1 VKRLNKSPEI
11 AFSVF
16 RPNSAPEWLIKKKS
30 YLEKKW
36 NNNRDG
42 KKLVRKIIKTC
53 NLPFSKTVLDSGI
66 NVTLKQ
72 YSHKKYG
79 GLLGSVLPTS
89 PRRITLFVKKKDRYS
104 DLKATLCHELIH
116 SLMWSTYYFD
126 NRRTAASLFADIFA
140 DELLTT
146 MLEELIIQGQLDKV
160 DFAWAFDY
168 ARKETYYRLKNL
180 KREKDYRKILGEL
193 KTYLRDYRKAIREGS
208 NALKER
214 QRALRDI
221 LSPLPLVLDE

>member
-1 VKRLNKSPEI
+1 MRNLPEI
-11 AFSVF
+11 SFSVF
-16 RPNSAPEWLIKKKS
+16 NINTAPEWLIGKKS
-30 YLEKKW
+30 LLERRW

-42 KKLVRKIIKTC
+42 EKLVRKIIKTC
-53 NLPFSKTVLDSGI
+53 NLRFPKTVMDSGI
-66 NVTLKQ
+66 DVTLKK

-79 GLLGSVLPTS
+79 GLLGSVSPTR
-89 PRRITLFVKKKDRYS
+89 PRRITLFVSKKDRYK

-126 NRRTAASLFADIFA
+126 SRRTAVSLFADIFT

-146 MLEELIIQGQLDKV
+146 MLEELIIKGQFYKI
-160 DFAWAFDY
+160 DFAWVFDY

-180 KREKDYRKILGEL
+180 KREKDYKKIISEL
-193 KTYLRDYRKAIREGS
+193 KTFLRDYRKAIREGS